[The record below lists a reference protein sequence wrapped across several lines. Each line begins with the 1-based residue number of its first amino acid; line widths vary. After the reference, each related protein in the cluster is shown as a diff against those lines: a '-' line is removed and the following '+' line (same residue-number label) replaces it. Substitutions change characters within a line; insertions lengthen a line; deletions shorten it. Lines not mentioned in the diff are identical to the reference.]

1 MTALYEASPRATPA
15 PAAQGSVRLRTASRA
30 RALGRGRPEDPA
42 WVRPALLVLL
52 AATAVL
58 YLWDLAAS
66 GWANAFYSAA
76 VQAGSESWK
85 AFFFGSSDA
94 ANAITVDK
102 PPASLWVME
111 LSARIFG
118 FSSWSML
125 APQALEGVAAVGL
138 LYLTVRRTSSAAA
151 GLIAGAVLALTPV
164 AALMFRF
171 NNPDALLA
179 LLLIGSVYCLVR
191 ALENASTRWLLGAG
205 ACIGFGFLTKQL
217 QAFVIVPVLAAV
229 YLYAAPTTVRRRL
242 VQLLAAGLAVVVSA
256 GWWIAAVALTP
267 ASMRP
272 YVGGS
277 QDNSI
282 LELTLGYNGLG
293 RLTGDETGSVG
304 GGNGWGE
311 TGWLRMFNAEFGFQA
326 SYLIPGALVLLA
338 VALYVGRRAPRTD
351 RGRAGLLL
359 WGGWLLVT
367 GLVFSHM
374 QGIIHPYY
382 AVALAP
388 AIGGVVGSGAV
399 ALWSARRG
407 LVARLGL
414 SAALLVTVWWT
425 VQLLGRATTFQP
437 WLRPT
442 VAGLGVAVALVL
454 ALGSSL
460 PRRALTGVA
469 ALGLVVA
476 LAAPAAASVVTAST
490 PHTGSIVSASP
501 QVSGG
506 MGGGTGGGRG
516 GTGGGTRMQP
526 PTGTRPGG
534 TAQGGFGGGTG
545 GGGGMG
551 GLLSASSVSSELVAA
566 LQADADSYTWAAAA
580 VGSNSAAGP
589 QLASGEPVMAIGGF
603 NGSDPSPTLAQFQ
616 ELVTQGEIHYF
627 LGGSGMGGG
636 RGGSSGTSS
645 AISSWVTSTF
655 TATTIGGTTVYD
667 LTQPAG

>member
-1 MTALYEASPRATPA
+1 MTALYEASPRATPPPSA
-15 PAAQGSVRLRTASRA
+15 SGSARLPAATTRLRS
-30 RALGRGRPEDPA
+30 LGRGRPEDPS
-42 WVRPALLVLL
+42 WVRPALLGLL

-94 ANAITVDK
+94 ANSITVDK
-102 PPASLWVME
+102 PPASLWVMA
-111 LSARIFG
+111 LSARLFG
-118 FSSWSML
+118 FSAWSML

-138 LYLTVRRTSSAAA
+138 LYLTVRRTATASA
-151 GLIAGAVLALTPV
+151 GLLAGATLALTPV

-171 NNPDALLA
+171 NNPDALLV
-179 LLLIGSVYCLVR
+179 LLLVGSVYCLVR
-191 ALENASTRWLLGAG
+191 ALEDASTRWLLGAG
-205 ACIGFGFLTKQL
+205 VCIGFGFLTKQL
-217 QAFVIVPVLAAV
+217 QAVVIVPVLAAV
-229 YLYAAPTTVRRRL
+229 YLYAAPTALRRRL
-242 VQLLAAGLAVVVSA
+242 VQLLAAAGAMVVSA

-272 YVGGS
+272 WVGGS

-311 TGWLRMFNAEFGFQA
+311 TGWLRLFNSEFGFQA

-338 VALYVGRRAPRTD
+338 VALHVGRRAPRTD
-351 RGRAGLLL
+351 LGRAGLLL

-367 GLVFSHM
+367 GAIFSQM

-388 AIGGVVGSGAV
+388 AIGGVVGTGAS
-399 ALWSARRG
+399 AMWSARST

-425 VQLLGRATTFQP
+425 VRLLGRATTFQP

-454 ALGSSL
+454 MLGTSL
-460 PRRALTGVA
+460 PRRALTAVA
-469 ALGLVVA
+469 ALGIVVA
-476 LAAPAAASVVTAST
+476 LTAPAAASVVTAST

-501 QVSGG
+501 QVA
-506 MGGGTGGGRG
+506 GGGFGGARA
-516 GTGGGTRMQP
+516 GGTRMQP
-526 PTGTRPGG
+526 PTGARPQGG
-534 TAQGGFGGGTG
+534 GGAGGFGGGA
-545 GGGGMG
+545 GGGMG

-566 LQADADSYTWAAAA
+566 LQADAGSYTWAAAA
-580 VGSNSAAGP
+580 IGSNSAAGP
-589 QLASGEPVMAIGGF
+589 QLASGQPVMAIGGF

-616 ELVTQGEIHYF
+616 QLVAQGEIHYF
-627 LGGSGMGGG
+627 IGGSGTGG

-645 AISSWVTSTF
+645 AISAWVQSTY